1 MTATSTTS
9 TDGPVDLKQFY
20 SGKRVVL
27 TGGLGFIG
35 SNLAH
40 RLVDLDARV
49 VLIDNYLPDHGAN
62 PANIRDITDK
72 LEVQRADV
80 RSAEDMDRL
89 LPGADLVFHLA
100 AQADHGASLQQP
112 SLDFRIN
119 VLGTAT
125 VLQCLKRNSPATRL
139 VYCGTRSEYGS
150 PETIPVTEST
160 PLLPLDIY
168 SADKLAGSFLA
179 LNGHRLGGL
188 PVICLRPSN
197 LYGPRAQMRHPGYG
211 ILNWF
216 IRLAIDNEP
225 ITVYGDGLQLRD
237 YTFVVDAADAFC
249 RAGASQSAVGKVF
262 NLGHAKPLALVDL
275 AKKIVAVAG
284 SGRLEFVPWPK
295 GSKRM
300 DVGDYA
306 TDSTRLKQLTGWEP
320 VTSIDQGLQ
329 NTVEYYRKYR
339 RDYWD

>member
-1 MTATSTTS
+1 MTAA
-9 TDGPVDLKQFY
+9 DGNGPVDLKKYY
-20 SGKRVVL
+20 SGKRVLL

-35 SNLAH
+35 SNLAI
-40 RLVDLDARV
+40 RLVDLGARV
-49 VLIDNYLPDHGAN
+49 ELIDNFLPDHGAN
-62 PANIRDITDK
+62 QANIRDIEK
-72 LEVQRADV
+72 RVEVHRADV

-100 AQADHGASLQQP
+100 AQADHGASLQHP
-112 SLDFRIN
+112 NLDIRIN

-125 VLQCLKRNSPATRL
+125 VIECLKKNSPATRL

-160 PLLPLDIY
+160 PRLPLDIY
-168 SADKLAGSFLA
+168 SADKLAGSLLA
-179 LNGHRLGGL
+179 LTGHRLGGL
-188 PVICLRPSN
+188 EVICLRPSN
-197 LYGPRAQMRHPGYG
+197 IYGPRAQMRHPGYG

-216 IRLAIDNEP
+216 IRLAIENK
-225 ITVYGDGLQLRD
+225 TLTLYGDGRQLRD
-237 YTFVVDAADAFC
+237 YTFVADAVDAFC
-249 RAGASQSAVGKVF
+249 RIGASPQAVGRVF
-262 NLGHAKPLALVDL
+262 NLGHAIPLPLVEL
-275 AKKIVAVAG
+275 VKKILAAAG

-295 GSKRM
+295 GRKRM

-329 NTVEYYRKYR
+329 STVQYYRKHR